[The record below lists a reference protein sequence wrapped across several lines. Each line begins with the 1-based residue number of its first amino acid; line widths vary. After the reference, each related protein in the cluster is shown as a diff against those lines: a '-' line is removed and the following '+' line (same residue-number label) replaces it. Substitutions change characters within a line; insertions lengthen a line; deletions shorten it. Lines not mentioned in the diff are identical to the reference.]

1 MKQLAAI
8 FCLALCCTAFC
19 MPAAAQKNKPAYP
32 DKPVY
37 PDKPLYPESRAARRA
52 TRKHQKAEEK
62 YLRKQKKAQDKMY
75 RESVKKSHLPKHSY

>member
-19 MPAAAQKNKPAYP
+19 MPAAAQKNKLAYP
-32 DKPVY
+32 DKPV
-37 PDKPLYPESRAARRA
+37 YPESRAARRA

-62 YLRKQKKAQDKMY
+62 YLKKQKKASDKMY

>member
-8 FCLALCCTAFC
+8 FCLALCLTAFG
-19 MPAAAQKNKPAYP
+19 MPAVAQKNKPAYP

-37 PDKPLYPESRAARRA
+37 PDRPVYPESRAARRA

>member
-8 FCLALCCTAFC
+8 FCLALCCSASS
-19 MPAAAQKNKPAYP
+19 MPAGAQKNKPAYP
-32 DKPVY
+32 DKPPYPVKPVY
-37 PDKPLYPESRAARRA
+37 PETRATRSA

-75 RESVKKSHLPKHSY
+75 RQSVKKSHLPKHSY